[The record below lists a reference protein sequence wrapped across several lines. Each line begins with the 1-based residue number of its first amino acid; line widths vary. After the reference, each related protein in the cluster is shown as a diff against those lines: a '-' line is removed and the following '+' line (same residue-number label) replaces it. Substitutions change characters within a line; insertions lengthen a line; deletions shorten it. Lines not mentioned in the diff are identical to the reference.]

1 MESSMSSDVALN
13 LMAQLL
19 WGAVE
24 ICAPVLACTLLVGL
38 AVSVLQVVTQVQDM
52 SLTFIPKLVA
62 TVLALTLF
70 GSWMLRKLLL
80 LATSL
85 ISGIP
90 GYF

>member
-1 MESSMSSDVALN
+1 MSSDVALH
-13 LMAQLL
+13 LLAQLL
-19 WGAVE
+19 WGAVV
-24 ICAPVLACTLLVGL
+24 ICTPVLVCTLVVGL

-70 GSWMLRKLLL
+70 GSWMLRRLLL
-80 LATSL
+80 LATDL
-85 ISGIP
+85 IAGIP